1 MADIYDDVRAKFQ
14 SMKEGAET
22 LMERDF
28 WDMAMSLLEKVKS
41 LPEDAALKVSST
53 DGEIYLW
60 KSKESEGTLQFV
72 NTGEKKAGTKD
83 IGEAIILT
91 AMFIRD
97 DEDHTD
103 IKQVPLSEA
112 LQRKLEV
119 MTSL

>member
-1 MADIYDDVRAKFQ
+1 MADIYDDVKAKFQ
-14 SMKEGAET
+14 SMKEGTET
-22 LMERDF
+22 PMERDF

-60 KSKESEGTLQFV
+60 KSKENEGTLQFV

-103 IKQVPLSEA
+103 IEQVPLSEA